1 VIKLLVWLIALP
13 VALLGLALT
22 IVVGVLSLV
31 VSVLGSILAPLLGAG
46 WTVLSF
52 VAVVLLVAW
61 LLVKL
66 FESARAP
73 AIGR

>member
-1 VIKLLVWLIALP
+1 MIKLLVWLIALP

-31 VSVLGSILAPLLGAG
+31 ASVLGSILAPLLGAG

-52 VAVVLLVAW
+52 AAVVLLVVW

-66 FESARAP
+66 FESARTP
-73 AIGR
+73 VVGR